1 MNRRISW
8 EDRVKGAYA
17 ALRPSEQKV
26 ADVILRQTSAVP
38 RLTIGQLAEQAG
50 VSEPTVIRCVRALGF
65 RGYREF
71 KDALLQPLPAK
82 GQKGGAFDHLGG
94 FELQIWERVE
104 DLPLKAL
111 STHREMLGETLK
123 AVSAKDLEAAVAIL
137 AGARLVDIYSVENS
151 CAPAG
156 DLLTKLTYLGL
167 ACRMN
172 TDAYLQQIGAAHLS
186 KGDAAVAFS
195 HSGRS
200 ADTVKALGLA
210 KKAGAATIAV
220 CSEKDALLGKYAD
233 VCLCVG
239 GGPSAIYGNAI
250 FSRVADLAMV
260 DLLYMGVILSN
271 YEKFS
276 RNLDRSGAV
285 IADREFGD
293 R

>member
-167 ACRMN
+167 SCRMN

>member
-26 ADVILRQTSAVP
+26 ADVILRQTGAVA

-71 KDALLQPLPAK
+71 KDALLQGSPAK

-123 AVSAKDLEAAVAIL
+123 AVSAKDLEAAAAIL

-151 CAPAG
+151 CAPAS

-239 GGPSAIYGNAI
+239 GRPSAIYGNAI